1 MCGCQMCLFPRLVK
15 CLCKSVYLLHRI
27 QCVLLCSLAQNQ
39 CQDLICFT
47 SLGNKRPLNGLVIG
61 DVVGSFFFFLLLGN
75 TCMNNLQK
83 AHGKKMHVWKQL
95 HAFQSFFF
103 SSRQP
108 YLFMYFCTNF
118 LPCRMPISF
127 GILRHGSQTQW
138 WNYFKTTTTIKRAP
152 CVLQWELKARP
163 VVVMVPTL
171 ERCRGFR
178 AGHRCNG

>member
-83 AHGKKMHVWKQL
+83 AHGKKCMFGNNCMHFNL
-95 HAFQSFFF
+95 FFF
-103 SSRQP
+103 HPDSLIFSCIFAQIFCPVECLFPLGSSVTAHKHSGGTISKQQQP
-108 YLFMYFCTNF
+108 
-118 LPCRMPISF
+118 
-127 GILRHGSQTQW
+127 
-138 WNYFKTTTTIKRAP
+138 
-152 CVLQWELKARP
+152 
-163 VVVMVPTL
+163 
-171 ERCRGFR
+171 
-178 AGHRCNG
+178 